1 MANYGG
7 QVPSIFTR
15 FRFSY
20 RVCHGTQ
27 LANPNSKSQLIRAIN
42 YRVLLFVLVGI
53 ESQVVNMINI
63 GGMSWSQLGL
73 RLLHLMVNMRW
84 HVSVLVLVGF
94 ETQVVNMVNMGGGR
108 VQVHDGWRSVD
119 CLAFRCSPN
128 PTLLCSLVLV
138 LVLCSSLKT
147 DKSSVDLMWGQLRV
161 VSRGQ

>member
-7 QVPSIFTR
+7 QVPSIFPR

-42 YRVLLFVLVGI
+42 YRALLYVLVGI
-53 ESQVVNMINI
+53 ESQVVNMINT
-63 GGMSWSQLGL
+63 GGMSWSWLGL

-84 HVSVLVLVGF
+84 HVSVLVLVLVGF

-108 VQVHDGWRSVD
+108 V
-119 CLAFRCSPN
+119 
-128 PTLLCSLVLV
+128 
-138 LVLCSSLKT
+138 
-147 DKSSVDLMWGQLRV
+147 
-161 VSRGQ
+161 